1 MREEFDVLA
10 RNLNQQFNVEIQP
23 WEVPAAPVDLV
34 LDGETPSDAVP
45 AVPGVPKPQGV
56 EDMPRIMTSIVR
68 MWEAEDVVG
77 YMYQLLRDN
86 RGGQRLGFPLPVVEE
101 VLFLIELKETS
112 NRMEK
117 EKAEKA

>member
-1 MREEFDVLA
+1 MLA

-34 LDGETPSDAVP
+34 LDGEPQP
-45 AVPGVPKPQGV
+45 EAVPGVQKPQGV
-56 EDMPRIMTSIVR
+56 EDMPRIMASIVR
-68 MWEAEDVVG
+68 MWEAEDVVA

-101 VLFLIELKETS
+101 ILFLIELKETA

-117 EKAEKA
+117 EKAAQA